1 MDENQIVKMFDVVII
16 GSGLGGL
23 VCGSLLAREG
33 KRVLVLERQAQ
44 PGGCMQSYQRDG
56 LSFDTGLHYVGGLA
70 EGQPLHA
77 VFSHLGLMQL
87 PWVRLDADGFDR
99 VTIGQ
104 QTFPLAEGYDHFAD
118 TLGEYFPQEREG
130 LKQYVELMRHLPPME
145 EIGIVSAYDWL
156 RSVFHDP
163 LLINVL
169 SGSAMKMELR
179 RESLPLFTFAHG
191 MSSYIGSSWRL
202 RGGGHLIVNALV
214 NDIKRLGGQVVCHA
228 EVNEL
233 VEKEGRV
240 VAARCTNGSMYEGDV
255 FISDVHPQLTFKW
268 LADSHLLKNTFR
280 RRIAA
285 MENSFGMFTVSL
297 VLKKGVLPY
306 FNHNKYVYN
315 EADDVWSMACLAE
328 GRLQGKNDQRST
340 PNGLMISCR
349 VPETGSDAR
358 QIDLMTPMSWTLCES
373 WANTSVGR
381 RGESYEMLKNH
392 LADECI
398 RLAERVIPGLHG
410 MVEKYYTSTPLT
422 YRDYTLTPCG
432 SAYGIRKDY
441 RNLLMTT
448 LSPRTPVPN
457 LLLTGQ
463 NLILHGVEGVTRT
476 ALMTCG
482 ELLGKDYLQT
492 FTK

>member
-156 RSVFHDP
+156 SSVFHDP

-179 RESLPLFTFAHG
+179 KAPRVSAAVHLRPRHEQLYREQLATTG
-191 MSSYIGSSWRL
+191 WRSSDCQRFGERHQEAWRT
-202 RGGGHLIVNALV
+202 G
-214 NDIKRLGGQVVCHA
+214 
-228 EVNEL
+228 
-233 VEKEGRV
+233 
-240 VAARCTNGSMYEGDV
+240 
-255 FISDVHPQLTFKW
+255 
-268 LADSHLLKNTFR
+268 
-280 RRIAA
+280 
-285 MENSFGMFTVSL
+285 
-297 VLKKGVLPY
+297 
-306 FNHNKYVYN
+306 
-315 EADDVWSMACLAE
+315 CL
-328 GRLQGKNDQRST
+328 
-340 PNGLMISCR
+340 SCR
-349 VPETGSDAR
+349 S
-358 QIDLMTPMSWTLCES
+358 Q
-373 WANTSVGR
+373 
-381 RGESYEMLKNH
+381 
-392 LADECI
+392 
-398 RLAERVIPGLHG
+398 
-410 MVEKYYTSTPLT
+410 
-422 YRDYTLTPCG
+422 
-432 SAYGIRKDY
+432 
-441 RNLLMTT
+441 
-448 LSPRTPVPN
+448 
-457 LLLTGQ
+457 
-463 NLILHGVEGVTRT
+463 
-476 ALMTCG
+476 
-482 ELLGKDYLQT
+482 
-492 FTK
+492 